1 MYTSCTL
8 LWRRFSYLIVI
19 VAILSLSLSLI
30 LCVGLLSFHFFLYF
44 TSLPLTWLSFSLSLS
59 FSIVCVFYSCLFVR
73 AYIEFSR
80 RVFVAYTSL
89 FHFRSVVYLLYTCTR
104 TRACQRDKQLIL
116 ACRDGQLLTALTVF
130 PNLSAIDNK
139 ILTIK

>member
-19 VAILSLSLSLI
+19 VAILSLPHSLSWFTFISLFP
-30 LCVGLLSFHFFLYF
+30 LLHVT
-44 TSLPLTWLSFSLSLS
+44 TSHMTIILSLS
-59 FSIVCVFYSCLFVR
+59 FSILCMCAFYSCLFVR

-80 RVFVAYTSL
+80 RVFVAYTSS

-130 PNLSAIDNK
+130 LNLSAIGNK
-139 ILTIK
+139 ILTKK